1 MTQAE
6 IVALIQ
12 NVHEQYAVL
21 FAQALTVSFA
31 VIVATY
37 YFLHRTSAR
46 FRVAVLFTYLVGMLA
61 VSGQMLQQANLKR
74 LAVGTL
80 EALPVSERAGVAQG
94 VLDLQGS
101 WLFRGTGVLQNASL
115 WMLVGIV
122 AYMLFWWRPAGGTAD
137 DVR

>member
-61 VSGQMLQQANLKR
+61 
-74 LAVGTL
+74 
-80 EALPVSERAGVAQG
+80 
-94 VLDLQGS
+94 
-101 WLFRGTGVLQNASL
+101 
-115 WMLVGIV
+115 GIV

>member
-6 IVALIQ
+6 IVTLIQ
-12 NVHEQYAVL
+12 NVHEQYAAL

-46 FRVAVLFTYLVGMLA
+46 FRVAVLFTYLVGMLS
-61 VSGQMLQQANLKR
+61 VTGQMLQQANLKR
-74 LAVGTL
+74 LALRTL
-80 EALPVSERAGVAQG
+80 EALPGGDRSGVAQG
-94 VLDLQGS
+94 IVDLQGS

-122 AYMLFWWRPAGGTAD
+122 AYMLFWWRPVGGKAGDAQ
-137 DVR
+137 